1 MRCTVLLCNDYCSH
15 KIIFNLSSWLWPV
28 WSHDKG
34 VLCRSTDSIELKHRK
49 QLFCKLRVQLMH
61 IKHCQKFFSVCGDH
75 VVKWNLSFCKWWQH
89 ICIPLSISLLQWR
102 VCFVFAFFH
111 TPLTTYKNLSF
122 KYGKLNFF
130 FIPRTMATLGPF
142 FQKFRWTSCRPFLLS
157 PCAKNPL
164 SSPPPPKTFWLQK
177 LKIFHK

>member
-34 VLCRSTDSIELKHRK
+34 VLRRSTDSVELKHTK

-102 VCFVFAFFH
+102 ACFVFAFFH
-111 TPLTTYKNLSF
+111 TPLTTYKNLWF
-122 KYGKLNFF
+122 EYGKFNFN
-130 FIPRTMATLGPF
+130 
-142 FQKFRWTSCRPFLLS
+142 FL
-157 PCAKNPL
+157 PQIWQHRAL
-164 SSPPPPKTFWLQK
+164 SSKKIPLDKLQALSSITK
-177 LKIFHK
+177 RQKSSLLPSPSKNILIAKIKNIL